1 MASRRLPAVLGV
13 AIALGGATLPAGVD
27 ATRGVW
33 YYGSGGQSCTTVCSD
48 HRGCVGGTWPVLS
61 QAEME
66 AISGGTCGYYAS
78 NSDTVSPHTYDGRCF
93 YNPET
98 GTKSTCSASPSSGQ
112 RRLCYCNPCAADADC
127 GGAQYCAESGH
138 CKSCAD
144 VTPAS
149 TCDAHSGD
157 CCGAAFLGRCPLNP
171 RGCKCSDP
179 AADNY
184 NSQAVAAAGPGANAL
199 CRYSSS
205 ALLSHFSLPARGSGG
220 ECYVDQSGT
229 GRRWPPAPVAA
240 ITPGKS
246 CTVPSGANDYCADE
260 EFCVGPFVTVGGR
273 HTGHCSAG
281 NNTYM
286 LPVWSGVRAVVIQ
299 GKATAQ
305 TGPFDRTQLTS
316 RVDAVGPGSTL
327 VLRHLKMVGLA
338 AVVQPTH
345 CSSCVYGG
353 AVYVEGGSLIVQY
366 SGFHSNTAQVNGGA
380 LAIRLGGGQV
390 QVLGCTFELNTAG
403 AVRERCL

>member
-1 MASRRLPAVLGV
+1 MA
-13 AIALGGATLPAGVD
+13 AIRGATCGSYYSSSNALSPF
-27 ATRGVW
+27 T
-33 YYGSGGQSCTTVCSD
+33 YGSGC
-48 HRGCVGGTWPVLS
+48 
-61 QAEME
+61 
-66 AISGGTCGYYAS
+66 Y
-78 NSDTVSPHTYDGRCF
+78 

-98 GTKSTCSASPSSGQ
+98 GTKSTCSGSSSY

-127 GGAQYCAESGH
+127 GDAQYCAESGG

-144 VTPAS
+144 VTPS

-157 CCGAAFLGRCPLNP
+157 CCGAAFLGKCASDP
-171 RGCKCSDP
+171 RGCHLCGDP

-184 NSQAVAAAGPGANAL
+184 GGSYVTGQEPPAANAL

-220 ECYVDQSGT
+220 ECYVAQSGA

-246 CTVPSGANDYCADE
+246 CTVPSGANDYCADD

-273 HTGHCSAG
+273 HTGHCSDG
-281 NNTYM
+281 NNTYT

-305 TGPFDRTQLTS
+305 AGPFDRTQLTS

-366 SGFHSNTAQVNGGA
+366 SGFRSNTAQVNGGA
-380 LAIRLGGGQV
+380 LAIRVGGGQV